1 LALRALGYVEGQN
14 IIIEYQY
21 AEGKRGREA
30 ELAAELVRLKVDVI
44 VVSGGDAWIRAA
56 MNATKTIP
64 IVLEGQGPDPVK
76 AGFIESLA
84 RPGGNVTGI
93 TSLNN
98 ELGGKRLEVLK
109 EGISRISRV
118 AVLHAAANPPAERE
132 LKEDLPAAAR
142 ALKLT
147 LRTWAVHT
155 DGLEKVFA
163 ALRKERPDGLYV
175 RSGGAMIRANYNQIT
190 SFAIKNRLPAIY
202 SGREAID
209 AGGLMYYGADRAES
223 PQLVA
228 WYVDK
233 ILTGRKPAEL
243 PVQQP
248 MRFEFVINLQTAN
261 KIGVTINTDV
271 LARAT
276 KIIR

>member
-1 LALRALGYVEGQN
+1 
-14 IIIEYQY
+14 
-21 AEGKRGREA
+21 
-30 ELAAELVRLKVDVI
+30 
-44 VVSGGDAWIRAA
+44 